1 MKSKAAAYLLW
12 LLCIFSLC
20 GVQRIYCKR
29 YISGIIYFFTFGVF
43 GIGQI
48 IDLFVIPDMVDEEN
62 LKYKALYGYNPQ
74 FLNQVTSQV
83 VSNPRNQVAP
93 MPNSTKSQKVS
104 DTIKILKLAKNN
116 GGIVS
121 LVDCMLE
128 TGKEAEEVKKTLEK
142 MCRDDLLEITNLPDS
157 GAIVYKLL

>member
-1 MKSKAAAYLLW
+1 MKSKGIAYLLW
-12 LLCIFSLC
+12 LLCIFSIC

-29 YISGIIYFFTFGVF
+29 YFSGIIYFFTFGIF

-62 LKYKALYGYNPQ
+62 LKFKALYGYNPGFSNQ
-74 FLNQVTSQV
+74 LNSQV
-83 VSNPRNQVAP
+83 VSNTRNPIAP
-93 MPNSTKSQKVS
+93 VSNNTKSQKVS
-104 DTIKILKLAKNN
+104 DTIKILQLAKNN

-121 LVDCMLE
+121 LSDCVLE

-142 MCRDDLLEITNLPDS
+142 MCRDGLLEITNLPDS